1 VFEKVVRALALAAVA
16 LVLAGAA
23 AAGDEA
29 LDRLPTNVVKARV
42 RAAVRASKAHVL
54 VLRIARGRL
63 FSLTVKAKDPARF
76 LKHRFFRVVNAFN
89 RYTAGG
95 HFTTFTEYLAVEGPA
110 GGRVFW
116 YSTVGDIGSSETN
129 WGVRPSLEG
138 CILNIDLPIEASP
151 DEPAPCPV
159 P

>member
-1 VFEKVVRALALAAVA
+1 VFEKVIRALALPALA
-16 LVLAGAA
+16 LVLVGAA
-23 AAGDEA
+23 AASRQA
-29 LDRLPTNVVKARV
+29 PDRVPTKVVKARV

-54 VLRIARGRL
+54 VLRIVRGRL
-63 FSLTVKAKDPARF
+63 FSLTVKANDPARF
-76 LKHRFFRVVNAFN
+76 LKHRFYRVVSAFN
-89 RYTAGG
+89 HYTAGG
-95 HFTTFTEYLAVEGPA
+95 HVTTFTEYLAVEGPA

-138 CILNIDLPIEASP
+138 CILNIDLPIEVSP